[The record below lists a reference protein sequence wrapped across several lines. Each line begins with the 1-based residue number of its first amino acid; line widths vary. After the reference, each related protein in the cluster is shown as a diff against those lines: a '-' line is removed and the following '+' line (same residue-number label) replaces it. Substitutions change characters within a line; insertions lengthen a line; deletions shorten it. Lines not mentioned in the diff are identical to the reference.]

1 MIFSL
6 IICTYMRPRAILNLL
21 TSVNSQTL
29 YPNEI
34 LIVDGSTNNETE
46 NILKAKNFNKLRY
59 FKIDDNNRGLT
70 KQRNYGVNLVSE
82 SSEIVCFLDD
92 DIILKPNYFANL
104 ISTYSSKPEALAVG
118 GYITNEVIW
127 KPSDGKNNKSRFYFD
142 GWMRNEPLRF
152 KMRRFFGLQPDAEP
166 GFMPSFSHGRSVSF
180 LPPSGKIYQ
189 VEQIM
194 GGVSSYRKEIFENLK
209 FSKYFEGYGL
219 YEDADFSLRIA
230 KTGNLYINTSAQLEH
245 HHDSSGRP
253 NKFQYGKMVVR
264 NGWYVW
270 RIKYSKPTFKATF
283 KWYFTS
289 ILLTKIRLLNI
300 ITTAKRKE
308 ALTEALGR
316 IFGWFSLMFNP
327 PKIET

>member
-194 GGVSSYRKEIFENLK
+194 GGVSSYRKDIFESLK

-289 ILLTKIRLLNI
+289 MLLTKIRLLNI